1 MQSGTGWTIQA
12 FRARSDKTKSC
23 FAEITVAQTEQ
34 SKDEGVSFGTVI
46 IKNFLVAV
54 IPEFWSDITKP
65 AADNLFDELKEM
77 HGADGNVLKNIS
89 KFVMYTT
96 GVDIENWEGDR
107 RAAAHLTLQG
117 EGVGVGARAGGHR
130 EGAFPPRAQLTYVS
144 GVEQLLGPQ

>member
-65 AADNLFDELKEM
+65 AADNLFDELK
-77 HGADGNVLKNIS
+77 
-89 KFVMYTT
+89 
-96 GVDIENWEGDR
+96 
-107 RAAAHLTLQG
+107 
-117 EGVGVGARAGGHR
+117 
-130 EGAFPPRAQLTYVS
+130 
-144 GVEQLLGPQ
+144 